1 VVYYH
6 SEALSDKI
14 RINIMDTRKEKLF
27 NLVMENYIANAEPI
41 GSRFLISAG
50 GLKLSEA
57 TVRNE
62 LRALEEEGFLTHP
75 HTSAGRVPTEKG
87 YHHYI
92 DNLKADNLRI
102 SKRDASF
109 ISNAAKSDSDY
120 EISRKNLAK
129 SLVELSNE
137 TVILAFSL
145 EKIYYT
151 GLSNLFNKPE
161 FKELNLVADIS
172 SIFDHCEECLE
183 DFFDKVDE
191 EPKYFIG
198 KEHPFGP
205 ILSVLSAR
213 FGGNGKSLIALLGPK
228 RMDYKHNFVLLKKV
242 LEII

>member
-1 VVYYH
+1 
-6 SEALSDKI
+6 
-14 RINIMDTRKEKLF
+14 MDLRKEKLF
-27 NLVMENYIANAEPI
+27 NLLMENYIANAEPI

-50 GLKLSEA
+50 DLKLSEA

-62 LRALEEEGFLTHP
+62 LRALEEEGLLTHP
-75 HTSAGRVPTEKG
+75 HTSAGRIPTEKG
-87 YHHYI
+87 YNHYI
-92 DNLKADNLRI
+92 NNLKLDDLKV
-102 SKRDASF
+102 SKNDAS
-109 ISNAAKSDSDY
+109 SLYKAVKSDTDY
-120 EISRKNLAK
+120 EVSRKNLAK
-129 SLVELSNE
+129 SLVELSDE

-161 FKELNLVADIS
+161 FRELNFVTDIS
-172 SIFDHCEECLE
+172 TIFDHCEECLE
-183 DFFDKVDE
+183 GFFDKVDT

-213 FGGNGKSLIALLGPK
+213 FGSNGKSLIALLGPK
-228 RMDYKHNFVLLKKV
+228 RMDYKHNFVLLKHV